1 MLSPIQT
8 EKREARSGRRTVLMF
23 FGVLALIVT
32 LAVVA
37 GLLPRLERQRTLASA
52 LRAVEQQAPQ
62 VGVVAVRAAAGSAQ
76 FVLPGTLRARI
87 ESPIFA
93 RTEGYLHKRLVDIG
107 ERVKTGQDLAELE
120 TPELDQ
126 QIRQARATLEQAQ
139 SALKEM
145 QANLDLSRAN
155 LKLAQVTF
163 ERVKKLSD
171 RGVLSPQDK
180 DDKEA
185 ALAVRNAEVTQS
197 QARIS
202 TAQDAVR
209 ANEANLR
216 RLQEIKSFARITAPF
231 DGILTARNVDS
242 DIGTLISAGNGP
254 AKEIFRIAQIDVLRI
269 FVNVPQSYVSSIAPG
284 QVAQLRVTERPGRAF
299 SARVGGTANSL
310 DANSRS
316 MLAVLEVANPQ
327 HVLLPGMYAEVTF
340 NALRNEP
347 ALIIPGDTLVLGQ
360 DGPRV
365 AVVGA
370 DHRVHFCK
378 VQIVRDNGSELEV
391 SSDLRPGDQLV
402 VNPSDEVREDAVV
415 EIRK

>member
-1 MLSPIQT
+1 MRQAPTLKPLPQL
-8 EKREARSGRRTVLMF
+8 RRNAWLTGTRAWLAGLGLVAVLLVGLIAHDTVLAKPAAATIRTASADR
-23 FGVLALIVT
+23 GTVT
-32 LAVVA
+32 AVVSGTGSLVPA
-37 GLLPRLERQRTLASA
+37 GRMNVNFKVT
-52 LRAVEQQAPQ
+52 
-62 VGVVAVRAAAGSAQ
+62 
-76 FVLPGTLRARI
+76 GTL
-87 ESPIFA
+87 
-93 RTEGYLHKRLVDIG
+93 TEVDVRVG
-107 ERVKTGQDLAELE
+107 DAVKTGQVLAELE

-231 DGILTARNVDS
+231 DGIITARNVDS

-340 NALRNEP
+340 TASRNEP
-347 ALIIPGDTLVLGQ
+347 ALIIPGDTLVLGEG
-360 DGPRV
+360 GPRV

-370 DHRVHFCK
+370 DHRVHFRK
-378 VQIVRDNGSELEV
+378 IQIVRDNGSELEV
-391 SSDLRPGDQLV
+391 SSDLQPGDQLV